1 MNGVRV
7 PFVEI
12 LVALPVFALVLFR
25 VSGLVLTAPI
35 YGSKVV
41 PVRIRVALTLAATAM
56 IFPMVKAQAP
66 GDLTLSLAIVGGIGE
81 LMIGVTI
88 GLAVSIL
95 LMSAEVAGE
104 MVSQQAGISLSEVI
118 NPLLDEQS
126 SIIGQIYVIVLSLLF
141 LLAGG
146 HRAVMAALLDTF
158 KVIPL
163 LSFRPGESIVV
174 LFVEMLS
181 SAFIVGIRL
190 AAPVLIAL
198 FLSGTALGFLSRT
211 MPQLNILSVGFTL
224 RALITLSVAAI
235 ALGACQ
241 GLLLD
246 AVWDGLDVIRASF
259 GLAPSRWSGGH

>member
-1 MNGVRV
+1 MPV
-7 PFVEI
+7 P
-12 LVALPVFALVLFR
+12 LVDIFAALPVFALVLFR
-25 VSGLVLTAPI
+25 VSGLMLTAPI
-35 YGSKVV
+35 YGSTVV
-41 PVRIRVALTLAATAM
+41 PVRVRAALTLAATAM
-56 IFPMVKAQAP
+56 IFPMVGRQAFQ
-66 GDLTLSLAIVGGIGE
+66 DVSLSAAVVGGIGE
-81 LMIGVTI
+81 LMIGATI
-88 GLAVSIL
+88 GLAVSMI

-126 SIIGQIYVIVLSLLF
+126 SMIGQIYVVVLTLIF

-146 HRAVMAALLDTF
+146 HRAVMASLLDTF
-158 KVIPL
+158 QVIPL
-163 LSFRPGESIVV
+163 LSFRPGESVV
-174 LFVEMLS
+174 LLLAEMLTA
-181 SAFIVGIRL
+181 AFIVGIRL

-235 ALGACQ
+235 ALGAGE

-246 AVWDGLDVIRASF
+246 AVWDGLDMIRASF
-259 GLAPSRWSGGH
+259 GLESSDWSGGR